1 MPKRNLPKTMKTMT
15 SEDKFVRKFYED
27 KFARKFYCNSNR
39 FVPDIKKRNRKR
51 MRRELKREDGVARWQ
66 IQRLSQK
73 LGEV

>member
-27 KFARKFYCNSNR
+27 KFARKFSCNLHR
-39 FVPDIKKRNRKR
+39 FVPDMKKRNRKR
-51 MRRELKREDGVARWQ
+51 MRRELKREDGVARWR

-73 LGEV
+73 LDEV